1 MLEKYH
7 NLSMNQ
13 RTLKRRL
20 KDFGLTRREMVDEE
34 LRERVKEII
43 LQEICTSPDSLN
55 GYRTMWHTLCLR
67 HKINVP
73 WRLVESLMREV
84 DPRGVEQRK
93 SRCLRCRMYVSQGP
107 NFCWHIDRYDKL
119 KPFEFSIHGC
129 VDGFSRRIICLDV
142 QRSNKNPK
150 CPAKY
155 LLNHVKVACGCP
167 VHTYTDPGTEKGLVA
182 GIQGYLRADGLD
194 EYTWSKSHEYVTSN
208 CNQRWVVNSDK
219 FCVGACHPNSI

>member
-1 MLEKYH
+1 MLEQHH

-20 KDFGLTRREMVDEE
+20 KDFRLTRCEMVDEE
-34 LRERVKEII
+34 LRECIKEII
-43 LQEICTSPDSLN
+43 LLEICTSPDSLN

-73 WRLVESLMREV
+73 WRLVESSMREG

-93 SRCLRCRMYVSQGP
+93 SHYLRCRMYVSQGP
-107 NFCWHIDRYDKL
+107 SFCWHIDRYDKL
-119 KPFEFSIHGC
+119 KPFGFSIHGC
-129 VDGFSRRIICLDV
+129 VDGFSRRIIWLDV
-142 QRSNKNPK
+142 QRSNKNSK

-155 LLNHVKVACGCP
+155 LLNHVKAACGCP
-167 VHTYTDPGTEKGLVA
+167 VHICTDPGTEKGLVA

-194 EYTWSKSHEYVTSN
+194 ECAWSKSHKYVTSN
-208 CNQRWVVNSDK
+208 CKQRRVVNSDK
-219 FCVGACHPNSI
+219 FCAGVCKNNG